1 MLVTQKHLSYAR
13 SRCKKR
19 IYFIGDVHAGTIA
32 HSESNLDKAIA
43 TINKDD
49 DALVV
54 LMGDLGE
61 FITPKDKRF
70 DTQVISDWIDRHDIA
85 HCEEQYIIGKFSK
98 IDKAKIIGA
107 IEGNH
112 EISHKLY
119 NNGDV
124 HQHICDGLGIQ
135 NLGFSCFYDLIFS
148 RTGGESHRYRL
159 CLTHGSTGACTDSYK
174 NTILTRWI
182 DQNQADIYAYAHVHD
197 VKYKARQY
205 LGVDKRGKIVNR
217 EAMGVMTGCFFKT
230 YVQGNTATYG
240 ERRNYPPVK
249 LGYPTIEIDIPT
261 YHLTF
266 SEVVDLK
273 QD

>member
-1 MLVTQKHLSYAR
+1 MLVTQKSIEYTRANHT
-13 SRCKKR
+13 KR

-32 HSESNLDKAIA
+32 HSEKNLDKAIA
-43 TINKDD
+43 KINKDD
-49 DALVV
+49 GALVV

-70 DTQVISDWIDRHDIA
+70 DTQIISDWVKRHDIA
-85 HCEEQYIIGKFSK
+85 HCEEEYIVSKFRA
-98 IDKAKIIGA
+98 IDKEKIIGA

-119 NNGDV
+119 NGSDA
-124 HQHICDGLGIQ
+124 HQHICDGLGIR
-135 NLGFSCFYDLIFS
+135 NLGFSCFYDLSFQRS
-148 RTGGESHRYRL
+148 GGETHRYRL

-197 VKYKARQY
+197 VKMKARQY
-205 LGVDKRGKIVNR
+205 LGVDRKGRIVNR

-230 YVQGNTATYG
+230 YVQGTNATYG
-240 ERRNYPPVK
+240 ERRNFPPVK
-249 LGYPTIEIDIPT
+249 LGYPMIEIDIPT
-261 YHLTF
+261 YQLTF
-266 SEVVDLK
+266 TETVDLK